1 MTHLHM
7 TTKVYLGFNS
17 LSDKFVEHISI
28 LCLGPHEPGTKS
40 SPRPFRAYGCHLGA
54 WSACFY
60 GDCTLVLVLTS
71 VAFFL
76 LNQLFV
82 ELSFCGPETCLN
94 LKNTT
99 QL

>member
-17 LSDKFVEHISI
+17 LSDKFVEHISV

-40 SPRPFRAYGCHLGA
+40 SPRLFVLAA
-54 WSACFY
+54 AIY